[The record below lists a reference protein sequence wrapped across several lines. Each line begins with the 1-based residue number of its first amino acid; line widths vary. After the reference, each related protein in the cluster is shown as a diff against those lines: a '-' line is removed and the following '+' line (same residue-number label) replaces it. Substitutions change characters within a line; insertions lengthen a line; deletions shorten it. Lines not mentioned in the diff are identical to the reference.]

1 MKDRHF
7 PRDLTL
13 LLELTAAVTVF
24 AVAVAVCC
32 LILARAERTSREAA
46 KLEEAVAAVTSAA
59 EALRAAEDP
68 EEVLAYIEAHPAME
82 AEVTQNEGLTLYR
95 LRWLEAGTEV
105 WSLELALAGEV
116 TP

>member
-1 MKDRHF
+1 
-7 PRDLTL
+7 
-13 LLELTAAVTVF
+13 
-24 AVAVAVCC
+24 
-32 LILARAERTSREAA
+32 
-46 KLEEAVAAVTSAA
+46 
-59 EALRAAEDP
+59 
-68 EEVLAYIEAHPAME
+68 ME

>member
-46 KLEEAVAAVTSAA
+46 KLEEAVAAITSAA
-59 EALRAAEDP
+59 ESLRAAEDP
-68 EEVLAYIEAHPAME
+68 EEVLWDIAAHPSLE
-82 AEVTQNEGLTLYR
+82 AEVTENEGLTLYR
-95 LRWLEAGTEV
+95 LRWLEEGAEV
-105 WSLELALAGEV
+105 WALELALAGEV